1 MDATQTGTL
10 SHGIVVHEVKHR
22 VRLISPVLLKD
33 PERACIL
40 EIMLKKRQGIIQ
52 VRSVPDIASIAVH
65 FDPRILPK
73 ANVLKILDALLGNLG
88 SKTSTVGGKQ
98 SASISADCDNNLPV
112 QSFSI
117 SINGMTCVSCALL
130 IEMLLKKDKRI
141 VSANV
146 NFATETATVTGRIS
160 QQQLFSLID
169 KMGYQ
174 AHAFDTLTQRK
185 FLIEREKQ
193 RLNDA
198 RLRAIIAGA
207 LSLPVMVIG
216 MASPSSRFWHWAQHL
231 LAMPIVLW
239 AGNPFFVKAYKLAKL
254 RRTNMDSLIAMGVGA
269 SYGYSLVSL
278 LAGKRGLYFDSATGI
293 ITFVLIGRYLE
304 EKAKG
309 KAHESIR
316 SLVDLQPQNATL
328 LKGDKEV
335 LILVDQV
342 VIGDILLIRP
352 GEKIPADGVLIE
364 GLSTVDES
372 MITGES
378 LPVVKEPGH
387 RLVGGC
393 INANGVM
400 KMRVTAV
407 GKDTVLANIIHMVD
421 QAQSSKLPIQKTVD
435 RISSVF
441 VPSVIAA
448 STLTFLAWM
457 AVGAGFGRAFS
468 NAIAVLLIACPC
480 SLGLAT
486 PMAIMVG
493 TGQSAR
499 RGVFIRN
506 GESLEM
512 ASKMTTIVFDKTG
525 TITEGKPQVTDFI
538 VLSKDNKD
546 DLLTLAAAAE
556 FGSEH
561 FLGKA
566 IVAYAK
572 DRNVSSSNADE
583 FENIP
588 GHGINSRVDG
598 HRVLMGTLAWFK
610 ESGIDSKSFAK
621 QVSSLAHQGKTPV
634 CMSVDGK
641 VVALFGIADKPR
653 ANAEKAIARLLKL
666 GVKPVMVTGDT
677 EQTARYVAE
686 QVGIVDVIA
695 HAVPERKLAIVR
707 ELQGR
712 GEKVGM
718 IGDGINDAP
727 AIAAADVSFAIGT
740 GTDVAIET
748 ADLTLVNGDISKVA
762 DVMELSGATLRII
775 KQNLFWALGY
785 NTVAIPVA
793 AVGKLNPMIASAA
806 MAFSSISVV
815 LNSLRLQKK

>member
-1 MDATQTGTL
+1 MDATQTGSL
-10 SHGIVVHEVKHR
+10 SHGTVVHELKHR
-22 VRLISPVLLKD
+22 VRLISPLLHKD
-33 PERACIL
+33 SERACIL
-40 EIMLKKRQGIIQ
+40 EIMLKKRPGIIL
-52 VRSVPDIASIAVH
+52 VRSVPDIASIAIH
-65 FDPRILPK
+65 FDPKTLPK
-73 ANVLKILDALLGNLG
+73 ENLLKILDALLGNLG
-88 SKTSTVGGKQ
+88 SKKSTAGVKQ
-98 SASISADCDNNLPV
+98 SAVSLADYDNNLPV
-112 QSFSI
+112 QSFNI

-160 QQQLFSLID
+160 QEQLFTLID

-185 FLIEREKQ
+185 YLIKREKQ

-198 RLRAIIAGA
+198 RLRAIIASA

-216 MASPSSRFWHWAQHL
+216 MAAPSSRFWHWAQHL

-239 AGNPFFVKAYKLAKL
+239 AGNSFFVKAFKLAKL
-254 RRTNMDSLIAMGVGA
+254 GRTNMDSLIAMGVGA
-269 SYGYSLVSL
+269 SYGYSVVSL

-309 KAHESIR
+309 KAHASIR

-328 LKGDKEV
+328 LKDDKEL
-335 LILVDQV
+335 LISVDQI
-342 VIGDILLIRP
+342 VIDDTLLIRP
-352 GEKIPADGVLIE
+352 GEKIPADGVVIE

-393 INANGVM
+393 INANGAM

-407 GKDTVLANIIHMVD
+407 GKDTVLANIIRMVD

-457 AVGAGFGRAFS
+457 AAGVGFGRAFS

-512 ASKMTTIVFDKTG
+512 ASKMTTIIFDKTG

-538 VLSKDNKD
+538 VLSNDNED

-561 FLGKA
+561 FLAKT

-572 DRNVSSSNADE
+572 DRNVSSSKADE

-588 GHGINSRVDG
+588 GHGIHARVDG
-598 HRVLMGTLAWFK
+598 HRVLMGTLAWLE
-610 ESGIDSKSFAK
+610 ESGIDTKGFAK

-634 CMSVDGK
+634 YMSVDGK
-641 VVALFGIADKPR
+641 VAALFGIADKPR
-653 ANAEKAIARLLKL
+653 PNAQKAIARLLKL

-686 QVGIVDVIA
+686 QVGIIDVIA

-748 ADLTLVNGDISKVA
+748 ADLTLVNGDITKVA

-793 AVGKLNPMIASAA
+793 AIGKLNPMIASAA

-815 LNSLRLQKK
+815 LNSLRLQRK